1 MFAYYC
7 LFNIYLIE
15 KPLYTIVFKEVS
27 QHSTILLRQLNCI
40 KYLFTRKWNIL
51 EKFCHLHHCLR
62 ADKFHRTTIFL
73 TSFGIINFAYRNPLR
88 IIRTFISQNQTF
100 KYRCG
105 LHTETIFKNFFSFI
119 EVLLFLVDLQVP
131 HRWCSSISTISF
143 ETYVQP
149 L

>member
-1 MFAYYC
+1 MEHFRKIFSFTSLLTC
-7 LFNIYLIE
+7 RQI
-15 KPLYTIVFKEVS
+15 S
-27 QHSTILLRQLNCI
+27 QN
-40 KYLFTRKWNIL
+40 YN
-51 EKFCHLHHCLR
+51 
-62 ADKFHRTTIFL
+62 FL

-149 L
+149 LWSHNFKKYSNYRIYNLVLFHDHKDRKRNIRLVWDCLKSIGS